1 MRRLLVVACA
11 CVIPACGK
19 STQKRTDR
27 DAAAVQVVTQPVI
40 GDGGTGP
47 ATDEVEPN
55 DGDDTATALAL
66 GATVRAKIEPETDVD
81 TFKIAVTETGALAV
95 DVSGID
101 GVDLILEIEDV
112 GGTVLAKSDRGG
124 VRIKEGVPNLGVSP
138 GTYRAVVKMK
148 KAPPPKATK
157 PKKGQK
163 PIDAGI
169 EVVPAP
175 VYEISARMAPPA
187 ANAEREPDDDRG
199 TAQDLIVGDA
209 VTGFIGWSGDADVWK
224 LSVETLSEKNA
235 IDIEV
240 GAVEGVALSID
251 VSDGIGNPLVTRKGP
266 RGQPLVVRGIVP
278 IVPDGAPPFHYVT
291 IRADKSNPETPY
303 QLRVVAKIPQPDAEI
318 EPNDAPEKA
327 MPVPTDRTVVHGVW
341 TRRLLRDRNRCSGAH
356 RRYHRRRSVGER
368 PRCRAPRR
376 WRVRREGRQERCSGV
391 VEKLAA
397 TARTAEGMPNLGL
410 GRGDYLVTVRA
421 FVKAARKPPP
431 RTKPRKGEPRR
442 PTRRRRR

>member
-148 KAPPPKATK
+148 KAPPPKAAK

-341 TRRLLRDRNRCSGAH
+341 TPGDVDCFAIGTDAAARTVDITVDVPSESDLDAELLVDGK
-356 RRYHRRRSVGER
+356 SVAKGDKK
-368 PRCRAPRR
+368 
-376 WRVRREGRQERCSGV
+376 GKGV
-391 VEKLAA
+391 VEKLVGQVPAN
-397 TARTAEGMPNLGL
+397 ARAVIRVKGTDASGEGSYDVQIAEGPA
-410 GRGDYLVTVRA
+410 V
-421 FVKAARKPPP
+421 P
-431 RTKPRKGEPRR
+431 
-442 PTRRRRR
+442 

>member
-1 MRRLLVVACA
+1 MRIAVACVSMLA
-11 CVIPACGK
+11 VAACGK

-27 DAAAVQVVTQPVI
+27 DAAAVQVVTQPVF
-40 GDGGTGP
+40 GDGGTQAQ

-55 DGDDTATALAL
+55 DGDDTATALPL
-66 GATVRAKIEPETDVD
+66 GGTVRAKIEPETDVD

-95 DVSGID
+95 DVTGID
-101 GVDLILEIEDV
+101 GVDLILEVEDV
-112 GGTVLAKSDRGG
+112 GGTVIAKSDRGG
-124 VRIKEGVPNLGVSP
+124 ARIKEGVPNVGVSP

-163 PIDAGI
+163 PPIDAGI
-169 EVVPAP
+169 EVIPAP
-175 VYEISARMAPPA
+175 VYEISARMAPPV
-187 ANAEREPDDDRG
+187 ANSEREPDDDRG

-209 VTGFIGWSGDADVWK
+209 VTGFIGWAGDADVWK

-291 IRADKSNPETPY
+291 IKGDKSNPETAY
-303 QLRVVAKIPQPDAEI
+303 TLRVVAKVPQPDAEI
-318 EPNDAPEKA
+318 EPNDTPDKA

-341 TRRLLRDRNRCSGAH
+341 TPGDIDCFAIGTDAAARTVDVTIDVPSESDLDAELLVDGK
-356 RRYHRRRSVGER
+356 SVAKSEKKGK
-368 PRCRAPRR
+368 
-376 WRVRREGRQERCSGV
+376 GI
-391 VEKLAA
+391 VEKLVGQVPAN
-397 TARTAEGMPNLGL
+397 ARAVIRVKGTDASAEGAYDVQIAEGP
-410 GRGDYLVTVRA
+410 
-421 FVKAARKPPP
+421 AAP
-431 RTKPRKGEPRR
+431 
-442 PTRRRRR
+442 

>member
-1 MRRLLVVACA
+1 MRRLLVIACA

-95 DVSGID
+95 EVSGID

-124 VRIKEGVPNLGVSP
+124 ARIKEGVPNLGVSP

-187 ANAEREPDDDRG
+187 VNAEREPDDDRG

-240 GAVEGVALSID
+240 GAVEGVSLSID

-291 IRADKSNPETPY
+291 IKADKSNPETQY

-318 EPNDAPEKA
+318 EPNDALEKA
-327 MPVPTDRTVVHGVW
+327 MPVSTDRTVVHGVW
-341 TRRLLRDRNRCSGAH
+341 TPGDVDCFAIGTDAAARTVDITVDVPSESDLDAELLVDGK
-356 RRYHRRRSVGER
+356 SVAKGDKK
-368 PRCRAPRR
+368 
-376 WRVRREGRQERCSGV
+376 GKGV
-391 VEKLAA
+391 VEKLVGQVPAN
-397 TARTAEGMPNLGL
+397 ARAVIRVKGTDASGEGSYDVQIAEGP
-410 GRGDYLVTVRA
+410 
-421 FVKAARKPPP
+421 AAP
-431 RTKPRKGEPRR
+431 
-442 PTRRRRR
+442 

>member
-27 DAAAVQVVTQPVI
+27 DAAAVQVVTQPAI

-341 TRRLLRDRNRCSGAH
+341 TPGDVDCFAIGTDAAARTVDITVDVPSESDLDAELLVDGK
-356 RRYHRRRSVGER
+356 SVAKGDKK
-368 PRCRAPRR
+368 
-376 WRVRREGRQERCSGV
+376 GKGV
-391 VEKLAA
+391 VEKLVGQVPAN
-397 TARTAEGMPNLGL
+397 ARAVIRVKGTDASGEGSYDVQIAEGP
-410 GRGDYLVTVRA
+410 
-421 FVKAARKPPP
+421 AAP
-431 RTKPRKGEPRR
+431 
-442 PTRRRRR
+442 

>member
-1 MRRLLVVACA
+1 MMRRLLVIACA

-95 DVSGID
+95 EVSGID

-124 VRIKEGVPNLGVSP
+124 ARIKEGVPNLGVSP

-187 ANAEREPDDDRG
+187 VNAEREPDDDRG

-240 GAVEGVALSID
+240 GAVEGVSLSID

-291 IRADKSNPETPY
+291 IKADKSNPETQY

-318 EPNDAPEKA
+318 EPNDALEKA
-327 MPVPTDRTVVHGVW
+327 MPVSTDRTVVHGVW
-341 TRRLLRDRNRCSGAH
+341 TPGDVDCFAIGTDAAARTVDITVDVPSESDLDAELLVDGK
-356 RRYHRRRSVGER
+356 SVAKGDKK
-368 PRCRAPRR
+368 
-376 WRVRREGRQERCSGV
+376 GKGV
-391 VEKLAA
+391 VEKLVGQVPAN
-397 TARTAEGMPNLGL
+397 ARAVIRVKGTDASGEGSYDVQIAEGP
-410 GRGDYLVTVRA
+410 
-421 FVKAARKPPP
+421 AAP
-431 RTKPRKGEPRR
+431 
-442 PTRRRRR
+442 

>member
-341 TRRLLRDRNRCSGAH
+341 TPGDVDCFAIGTDAAARTVDITVDVPSESDLDAELFVDGK
-356 RRYHRRRSVGER
+356 SVAKGDKK
-368 PRCRAPRR
+368 
-376 WRVRREGRQERCSGV
+376 GKGV
-391 VEKLAA
+391 VEKLVGQVPAN
-397 TARTAEGMPNLGL
+397 ARAVIRVKGTDASGEGSYDVQIAEGP
-410 GRGDYLVTVRA
+410 
-421 FVKAARKPPP
+421 AAP
-431 RTKPRKGEPRR
+431 
-442 PTRRRRR
+442 

>member
-1 MRRLLVVACA
+1 MRRLLVIACA

-95 DVSGID
+95 EVSGID

-124 VRIKEGVPNLGVSP
+124 ARIKEGVPNLGVSP

-187 ANAEREPDDDRG
+187 PNAEREPDDDRG

-240 GAVEGVALSID
+240 GAVEGVSLSID

-291 IRADKSNPETPY
+291 IKADKSNPETQY

-341 TRRLLRDRNRCSGAH
+341 TPGDVDCFAIGTDAAARTVDITVDVPSESDLDAELLVDGK
-356 RRYHRRRSVGER
+356 SVAKGDKK
-368 PRCRAPRR
+368 
-376 WRVRREGRQERCSGV
+376 GKGV
-391 VEKLAA
+391 VEKLVGQVPAN
-397 TARTAEGMPNLGL
+397 ARAVIRVKGTDASGEGSYDVQIAEGP
-410 GRGDYLVTVRA
+410 
-421 FVKAARKPPP
+421 AAP
-431 RTKPRKGEPRR
+431 
-442 PTRRRRR
+442 

>member
-1 MRRLLVVACA
+1 MRRLLVIACA

-95 DVSGID
+95 EVSGID

-124 VRIKEGVPNLGVSP
+124 ARIKEGVPNLGVSP

-187 ANAEREPDDDRG
+187 PNAEREPDDDRG

-240 GAVEGVALSID
+240 GAVEGVSLSID

-291 IRADKSNPETPY
+291 IKADKSNPETQY

-318 EPNDAPEKA
+318 EPNDALEKA
-327 MPVPTDRTVVHGVW
+327 MPVSTDRTVVHGVW
-341 TRRLLRDRNRCSGAH
+341 TPGDVDCFAIGTDAAARTVDITVDVPSESDLDAELLVDGK
-356 RRYHRRRSVGER
+356 SVAKGDKK
-368 PRCRAPRR
+368 
-376 WRVRREGRQERCSGV
+376 GKGV
-391 VEKLAA
+391 VEKLVGQVPAN
-397 TARTAEGMPNLGL
+397 ARAVIRVKGTDASGEGSYDVQIAEGP
-410 GRGDYLVTVRA
+410 
-421 FVKAARKPPP
+421 AAP
-431 RTKPRKGEPRR
+431 
-442 PTRRRRR
+442 

>member
-341 TRRLLRDRNRCSGAH
+341 TPGDVDCFAIGTDAAARTVDITVDVPSESDLDAELLVDGK
-356 RRYHRRRSVGER
+356 SVAKGDKK
-368 PRCRAPRR
+368 
-376 WRVRREGRQERCSGV
+376 GKGV
-391 VEKLAA
+391 VEKLVGQVPAN
-397 TARTAEGMPNLGL
+397 ARAMIRVKGTDASGEGSYDVQIAEGP
-410 GRGDYLVTVRA
+410 
-421 FVKAARKPPP
+421 AAP
-431 RTKPRKGEPRR
+431 
-442 PTRRRRR
+442 

>member
-1 MRRLLVVACA
+1 MMRRLLVIACA

-95 DVSGID
+95 EVSGID

-124 VRIKEGVPNLGVSP
+124 ARIKEGVPNLGVSP

-187 ANAEREPDDDRG
+187 PNAEREPDDDRG

-240 GAVEGVALSID
+240 GAVEGVSLSID

-291 IRADKSNPETPY
+291 IKADKSNPETQY

-318 EPNDAPEKA
+318 EPNDALEKA
-327 MPVPTDRTVVHGVW
+327 MPVSTDRTVVHGVW
-341 TRRLLRDRNRCSGAH
+341 TPGDVDCFAIGTDAAARTVDITVDVPSESDLDAELLVDGK
-356 RRYHRRRSVGER
+356 SVAKGDKK
-368 PRCRAPRR
+368 
-376 WRVRREGRQERCSGV
+376 GKGV
-391 VEKLAA
+391 VEKLVGQVPAN
-397 TARTAEGMPNLGL
+397 ARAVIRVKGTDASGEGSYDVQIAEGP
-410 GRGDYLVTVRA
+410 
-421 FVKAARKPPP
+421 AAP
-431 RTKPRKGEPRR
+431 
-442 PTRRRRR
+442 

>member
-1 MRRLLVVACA
+1 MRRLLVIACA

-95 DVSGID
+95 EVSGID

-124 VRIKEGVPNLGVSP
+124 ARIKEGVPNLGVSP

-187 ANAEREPDDDRG
+187 VNAEREPDDDRG

-240 GAVEGVALSID
+240 GAVEGVSLSID

-291 IRADKSNPETPY
+291 IKADKSNPETQY

-341 TRRLLRDRNRCSGAH
+341 TPGDVDCFAIGTDAAARTVDITVDVPSESDLDAELLVDGK
-356 RRYHRRRSVGER
+356 SVAKGDKK
-368 PRCRAPRR
+368 
-376 WRVRREGRQERCSGV
+376 GKGV
-391 VEKLAA
+391 VEKLVGQVPAN
-397 TARTAEGMPNLGL
+397 ARAVIRVKGTDASGEGSYDVQIAEGP
-410 GRGDYLVTVRA
+410 
-421 FVKAARKPPP
+421 AAP
-431 RTKPRKGEPRR
+431 
-442 PTRRRRR
+442 